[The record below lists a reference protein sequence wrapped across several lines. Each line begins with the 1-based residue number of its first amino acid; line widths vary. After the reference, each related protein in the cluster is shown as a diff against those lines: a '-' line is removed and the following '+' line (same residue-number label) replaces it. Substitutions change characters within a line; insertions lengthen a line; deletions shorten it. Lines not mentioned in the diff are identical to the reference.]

1 MNWKLW
7 WKKRS
12 WPRPEA
18 EAGSERT
25 ADSPGPVQG
34 LDPVAGM
41 ICPAHL
47 FQKRQQA
54 STTYGKSGLEGRH
67 AFSAW
72 FLEDFLALEPGT
84 V

>member
-1 MNWKLW
+1 
-7 WKKRS
+7 
-12 WPRPEA
+12 
-18 EAGSERT
+18 
-25 ADSPGPVQG
+25 
-34 LDPVAGM
+34 M

-54 STTYGKSGLEGRH
+54 STIYGKSGLEGRH